1 MSQRELR
8 DTRPSRVAGAEV
20 SAGAS
25 AGFNARALALDATE
39 AVLLH
44 RRPLDDAFETHP
56 ALPALA
62 DRDRAFALNLASTL
76 LRRLGQIDA
85 LIDVCLERPLPDRLA
100 SVRNLL
106 RLGVA
111 QLVFL
116 RTPAHAA
123 VHTTVGLADRR
134 RAGAHAP
141 LVNAVLRRLA
151 KEGVR
156 LAAGQDAARLN
167 TPDWLWHSWAAAYG
181 EATARS
187 IAEIH
192 LTEPP
197 LDVTLRSEADLQR
210 LAEALQARPLP
221 TGTLRLQHA
230 GPIAGLPGYGEGA
243 WWVQDAAAALP
254 AKLLGDVRGR
264 RVLDLCAAPGGK
276 TAQLAAAG
284 ARVIAVDRSP
294 KRMRRLEDNLRRLRL
309 PAETVVADVATWRP
323 STPADRVLLDVPC
336 SATGTIR
343 RHPDVMR
350 LKTAAEISELAKAQA
365 RLLTAAADMLAPGG
379 LLVYCACS
387 LQPEEGA
394 QLVDSLIAEGLPLQR
409 APLPPND
416 GRGFNQFLTSV
427 GDLRTLPCQ
436 MADCGGLD
444 GFYAARLRRRSVD
457 GTKH

>member
-1 MSQRELR
+1 
-8 DTRPSRVAGAEV
+8 
-20 SAGAS
+20 
-25 AGFNARALALDATE
+25 
-39 AVLLH
+39 
-44 RRPLDDAFETHP
+44 
-56 ALPALA
+56 
-62 DRDRAFALNLASTL
+62 LASTL

-85 LIDVCLERPLPDRLA
+85 LIDVCLERPLPERLA

-123 VHTTVGLADRR
+123 VHTTVGLAERR
-134 RAGAHAP
+134 RAGVYAP
-141 LVNAVLRRLA
+141 LINAVLRRLT
-151 KEGVR
+151 KEGAR

-167 TPDWLWHSWAAAYG
+167 TPDWLWHSWVAAYG

-197 LDVTLRSEADLQR
+197 LDLTLRSEADLPR
-210 LAEALQARPLP
+210 LTDDLQARPLP
-221 TGTLRLQHA
+221 TGTLRLRHA
-230 GPIAGLPGYGEGA
+230 GPIAELPGYGEGA

-254 AKLLGDVRGR
+254 AKLLGNVRGR
-264 RVLDLCAAPGGK
+264 PVLDLCAAPGGK

-323 STPADRVLLDVPC
+323 SAAADRVLLDVPC

-350 LKTAAEISELAKAQA
+350 LKTAAEISELTKVQA

-379 LLVYCACS
+379 ILVYCACS
-387 LQPEEGA
+387 LQPEEGTH
-394 QLVDSLIAEGLPLQR
+394 LVDSLIAEGLPLQR
-409 APLPPND
+409 EPFPQND
-416 GRGFNQFLTSV
+416 GRGFDQFLTSV

-444 GFYAARLRRRSVD
+444 GFYAARLRRRSAD
-457 GTKH
+457 CTKH